1 MDLVKKQY
9 MILQFHQSTVE
20 GEELK
25 ARYAI
30 HQAMVADSSSLL
42 ESEAFSTR
50 LRRCLEQLESL
61 DTIGLAHYSTTFLLD
76 PSQQKGRLLGWHR
89 LIDQIDFRIGSQN
102 LSTLHGFISNT
113 LALSRPFQALSET
126 SQKIRKLSTCHDDY
140 CGEVAPRNWPHRRAI
155 QVRSSLS
162 VVNEVEG
169 QHICLAFNNKPTR
182 RDMLAA
188 PNWTDLFLKVA
199 PRLERLAL
207 SQDQYSGELF

>member
-9 MILQFHQSTVE
+9 MILRFHQSTVE

-42 ESEAFSTR
+42 VSEAFDTR

-76 PSQQKGRLLGWHR
+76 PRQQKGGLLGWHR
-89 LIDQIDFRIGSQN
+89 LIDQIVFRIGSQN

-126 SQKIRKLSTCHDDY
+126 SRKIRKLSTWQY
-140 CGEVAPRNWPHRRAI
+140 
-155 QVRSSLS
+155 RSSLS

-169 QHICLAFNNKPTR
+169 QHICLAFNNKPTGY
-182 RDMLAA
+182 DMLAA
-188 PNWTDLFLKVA
+188 PNWTGLFLKVA

>member
-9 MILQFHQSTVE
+9 MILRFHQSTVE

-102 LSTLHGFISNT
+102 LSTLHAKKT
-113 LALSRPFQALSET
+113 
-126 SQKIRKLSTCHDDY
+126 RKLSTCHDDY